1 MASRKGTGR
10 YARYWELIKASPG
23 EPLLLQVDT
32 KDAKVIKKLISREKE
47 KDVGWQLACQEF
59 KNDLW
64 LLRCDQTVIPD
75 TNNQRSLLTLYLKR
89 RPLSI

>member
-10 YARYWELIKASPG
+10 YARYWYLIKSNPA
-23 EPLLLQVDT
+23 EPLVLEVLARDV
-32 KDAKVIKKLISREKE
+32 KVIKKLISREKE

-64 LLRCDQTVIPD
+64 LLTSSTQAIAGTDRQ
-75 TNNQRSLLTLYLKR
+75 LLTLTLKR

>member
-1 MASRKGTGR
+1 MATRKGKGR
-10 YARYWELIKASPG
+10 YARYWQAIKG
-23 EPLLLQVDT
+23 NINEPLVMEVMT
-32 KDAKVIKKLISREKE
+32 EDAAVIKKLISREKE

-64 LLRCDQTVIPD
+64 QLRCDQQELD
-75 TNNQRSLLTLYLKR
+75 KERSQLTFYLRR